1 MTTNNEGG
9 APPIK
14 FMYSTLQAID
24 ALPGDSI
31 NRQLGEFMVENGR
44 SVEDVAK
51 ALDLSKP
58 AVYALLKSNTKPR
71 AKTIRRIKAY
81 INQ

>member
-1 MTTNNEGG
+1 MTNNEGG
-9 APPIK
+9 TPPIK

-24 ALPGDSI
+24 SLPVDSI
-31 NRQLGEFMVENGR
+31 NRRLGEFMVETGK
-44 SVEDVAK
+44 SVEEVAK

-58 AVYALLKSNTKPR
+58 AVYALLKSSIKPR
-71 AKTIRRIKAY
+71 RKTLQKITQY